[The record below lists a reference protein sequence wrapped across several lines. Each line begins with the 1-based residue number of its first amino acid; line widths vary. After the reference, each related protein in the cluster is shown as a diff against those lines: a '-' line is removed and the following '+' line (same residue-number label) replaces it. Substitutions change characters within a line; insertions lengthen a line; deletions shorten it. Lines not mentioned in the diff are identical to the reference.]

1 MPSKSVHKIVDH
13 IKFEC
18 EDWGGD
24 LQIDEPSLYRHVEQ
38 MLDLEQEPPDLAP
51 VEVVEDQVRL
61 ISCIKIEVTDLTDN
75 ETTTGRRG
83 SRAEIAAA
91 AKWAWVLFHDFFGEY
106 PPTGD
111 EDGYYMLVHRVL
123 GLRRP
128 HVIEQLPPLS

>member
-61 ISCIKIEVTDLTDN
+61 ISCIKIEVTDLT
-75 ETTTGRRG
+75 TTKPRRG
-83 SRAEIAAA
+83 VADHGRKLQPQPNGLGSSFMTSLASIRQPATRTATTCSST
-91 AKWAWVLFHDFFGEY
+91 EY
-106 PPTGD
+106 
-111 EDGYYMLVHRVL
+111 L
-123 GLRRP
+123 GCGALT
-128 HVIEQLPPLS
+128 